1 MSFFHMDDE
10 IPHESLGMLV
20 VRDPGRGG
28 RLVVANDRM
37 TVPCRV
43 ILKGSIGLGR
53 KWERIILDVWFPVGV
68 GLV

>member
-10 IPHESLGMLV
+10 MLHESLVMLV

-28 RLVVANDRM
+28 CLVVANDRM

-43 ILKGSIGLGR
+43 ILKGSTELGR
-53 KWERIILDVWFPVGV
+53 K
-68 GLV
+68 